1 MMVKLSEKKYQAI
14 YLFTSGKI
22 SLTEL
27 KAMFRVGYVAATNEY
42 SSAQDQKDFLGTK
55 ARLEKLA
62 RLTETRDVA
71 KQRMIMRFTPKP
83 KLSGD
88 RTMAIAETATGFKG
102 DKSFRRFPPMPPHRN
117 SKPRPGSSKGKIGRT
132 RYVGFKE
139 FNKRFDA
146 LMNSLANLSG
156 PNSAAGKQIAG
167 RLQRMR
173 QGIKISAK
181 PR

>member
-1 MMVKLSEKKYQAI
+1 MVKLSEKKYQAI

-27 KAMFRVGYVAATNEY
+27 KAMFRVAYVAATDEY
-42 SSAQDQKDFLGTK
+42 SSPGDQKDFLGTRV
-55 ARLEKLA
+55 RLEKVA
-62 RLTETRDVA
+62 RLTETRDLA
-71 KQRMIMRFTPKP
+71 RQRMIMRFTPKP
-83 KLSGD
+83 KLFGD
-88 RTMAIAETATGFKG
+88 RAQAIAETATGFC
-102 DKSFRRFPPMPPHRN
+102 DKSFRRFSPMPPHRN

-146 LMNSLANLSG
+146 LMQSLLALTGDNK
-156 PNSAAGKQIAG
+156 AAGKEIAG
-167 RLQRMR
+167 RSQRMR
-173 QGIKISAK
+173 KGIQISAK

>member
-1 MMVKLSEKKYQAI
+1 MVKLSEKKYQAI

-27 KAMFRVGYVAATNEY
+27 KAMFRVAYVAAADEY

-62 RLTETRDVA
+62 RLTETRDLA

-88 RTMAIAETATGFKG
+88 RAMAIAETATGFS
-102 DKSFRRFPPMPPHRN
+102 DKSFRRFSPMPPNRN

-132 RYVGFKE
+132 RFKGFKR
-139 FNKRFDA
+139 FNRDFDA
-146 LMNSLANLSG
+146 LMHSLANLTG
-156 PNSAAGKQIAG
+156 PNSAAGKEIAG

-173 QGIKISAK
+173 KGIQISAK
-181 PR
+181 PQ